1 MYNRKPIQLGFVK
14 PVTYNIIGCL
24 STIAAIFRDIG
35 TQKRRILTNL
45 LKFR

>member
-1 MYNRKPIQLGFVK
+1 MYNHKPILLGFVK
-14 PVTYNIIGCL
+14 PVPYNIIGCL
-24 STIAAIFRDIG
+24 SSIAAIFHDIG